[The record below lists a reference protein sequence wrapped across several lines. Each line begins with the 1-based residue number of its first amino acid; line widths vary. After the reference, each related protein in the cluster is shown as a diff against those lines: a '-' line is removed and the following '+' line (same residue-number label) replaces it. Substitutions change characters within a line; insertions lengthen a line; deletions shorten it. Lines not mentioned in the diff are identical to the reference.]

1 MPVPETDPKLTAKL
15 HRRWR
20 GMGALLFTAFYS
32 FFFAGHLELVK
43 TTVYLKDGVVMGA
56 NAAAVQADLTLP
68 GADAGSKGTG
78 TASSFLLVHRIPV
91 AVLETGWRPFSKDAN
106 EAKKMAVGTLQGIAG
121 ALAVVFLYHLMLWSG
136 LSTWNAVMFAAIFG
150 FSTTATVFTAVPQ
163 VQIFSMLG
171 LTGMLTAMA
180 RGKRA
185 QWWEFSAAAL
195 YSVLCSHWNVIP
207 VAILAV
213 SRAVWRW
220 RTSDSFKPV
229 PAVLGSMSLLI
240 LVATGAMMLQIW
252 WYPKSSQMD
261 VFDVAKSSMTTL
273 HQAKERAAVTP
284 WVSRLQDVFFTNI
297 LAPTPTMLDQSK
309 ALERKTRR
317 TVSLVDEEWFVL
329 DFRHAV
335 WAGWMIL
342 MLLGLTGLP
351 TAAEH
356 AGVATGALLLLGWQ
370 VLFYGAL
377 EDPGERLLQS
387 AAWTPAVVAIT
398 GVGVGR
404 ALDKFKTLGVPVAV
418 LLLAFAVAQSTRNYR
433 FIHEIAEQLRISAS
447 M

>member
-1 MPVPETDPKLTAKL
+1 
-15 HRRWR
+15 
-20 GMGALLFTAFYS
+20 MGALLLTAFYS

-56 NAAAVQADLTLP
+56 DAAAVQADLTLP
-68 GADAGSKGTG
+68 RGDAGSKGTG
-78 TASSFLLVHRIPV
+78 AASSFLLVHRIPV
-91 AVLETGWRPFSKDAN
+91 AVFEAGWTSFSKDAN

-121 ALAVVFLYHLMLWSG
+121 ALMVVFLYHLLLWSG
-136 LSTWNAVMFAAIFG
+136 LSTWNAVMFAAILG

-163 VQIFSMLG
+163 VLIFSMLG

-195 YSVLCSHWNVIP
+195 YSVLCSHRNLIP
-207 VAILAV
+207 VAILAL

-220 RTSDSFKPV
+220 RTTDSFRPV

-240 LVATGAMMLQIW
+240 LMAVGGMMLQSWI
-252 WYPKSSQMD
+252 YPKSSQMD

-273 HQAKERAAVTP
+273 HQAKERVAMTP
-284 WVSRLQDVFFTNI
+284 WISRLQDVFFTNI

-309 ALERKTRR
+309 AQERKTRR
-317 TVSLVDEEWFVL
+317 VVSLVDEEWFVL
-329 DFRHAV
+329 DFRHAF

-351 TAAEH
+351 NAAEH
-356 AGVATGALLLLGWQ
+356 AGVATRALLLLGW
-370 VLFYGAL
+370 
-377 EDPGERLLQS
+377 
-387 AAWTPAVVAIT
+387 
-398 GVGVGR
+398 
-404 ALDKFKTLGVPVAV
+404 
-418 LLLAFAVAQSTRNYR
+418 
-433 FIHEIAEQLRISAS
+433 
-447 M
+447 